1 MTPEEQARAIEQID
15 RAFAEL
21 ARAARIFAEQF
32 RTEVMQA
39 LITLRPLL
47 EGLTEASPG
56 ATEPSEDPSTGV
68 DTTEPTETKGEPS

>member
-39 LITLRPLL
+39 LITLQPLL
-47 EGLTEASPG
+47 KGLADTPPG
-56 ATEPSEDPSTGV
+56 ATETPEDPSTGV
-68 DTTEPTETKGEPS
+68 STPELTETKGEPS